1 MQYFSVFLTTLVLA
15 TACNRES
22 LYGGGDFSQNVHD
35 SFADCNV
42 AEIQRLSMAH
52 NIQTA
57 FGRCGSNRFSH
68 YQWSP
73 DGVHLYFQLTHGSHV
88 LNGEEKTITTIPT
101 EGPTARA
108 AWLSNDIL
116 AIPLPPALGET
127 DPRIVLYNHV
137 ALTLDSKSI
146 PVREPADLTSFKA
159 GKAVL
164 FTALD
169 DQDVRRPYSLDVD
182 TGTVERA
189 LPWLNQMIT
198 RLDISE
204 GADLAAWSTDTD
216 TELARLSTGESLHL
230 FPAVS
235 RAVPHDAGRWIILET
250 DGAEI
255 SNFDQRTWNEL
266 SPKARER
273 ELARQ
278 KVWESRQP
286 DWVELTAK
294 PPEIQLFD
302 INSGKRYRITSFW
315 GDEVQWY
322 PHKGHY
328 IAFMLWGIEGK
339 QLNRNIGLTPLEDR
353 IRMVDGD
360 QIPMGVE
367 LVQPTAATGTAASQ

>member
-1 MQYFSVFLTTLVLA
+1 MRYGWLLIGFLSCLLG
-15 TACNRES
+15 CNRES
-22 LYGGGDFSQNVHD
+22 MYGERDFTQNVYD
-35 SFADCNV
+35 SFANCND
-42 AEIQRLSMAH
+42 AEIKRLAMTH

-57 FGRCGSNRFSH
+57 FARCGSNRFAYYS
-68 YQWSP
+68 WSP
-73 DGVHLYFQLTHGSHV
+73 DGVHLYFQLTHGSHI
-88 LNGEEKTITTIPT
+88 LNGVDKTITTIPT
-101 EGPTARA
+101 EGPTARG
-108 AWLSNDIL
+108 AWLTSDIL
-116 AIPLPPALGET
+116 AIPLPPAQSET

-137 ALTLDSKSI
+137 ALTLESKTI
-146 PVREPADLTSFKA
+146 PVREPADLVSYKG

-169 DQDVRRPYSLDVD
+169 DQDVRRPYSLDAD
-182 TGTVERA
+182 TGSVERA
-189 LPWLNQMIT
+189 LPWLEQKVT

-204 GADLAAWSTDTD
+204 KADMVAWSTETD

-235 RAVPHDAGRWIILET
+235 RAVPHDGGRWIILET
-250 DGAEI
+250 EGAEI

-278 KVWESRQP
+278 KKWEARQP
-286 DWVELTAK
+286 DWVELTAR

-302 INSGKRYRITSFW
+302 INSGKRYRLTSFW

-322 PHKGHY
+322 PHEGHY

-339 QLNRNIGLTPLEDR
+339 QLNRNIGLTPLADR
-353 IRMVDGD
+353 IRMVDAD

-367 LVQPTAATGTAASQ
+367 LVEAKVTSSPSTPH